1 MNKTVKI
8 ILGIV
13 VLILLVFVL
22 KYFKDSNA
30 KEVVDYKTEL
40 PFYSSL
46 DTKIVATG
54 KLNPEE
60 EIELKP
66 QISGIVDQIFVE
78 EGDLVRK
85 GDLIAKIR
93 VVPNEQALVSAKSR
107 ISTVKL
113 TFENAKTL
121 FNRNKT
127 LFEKGV
133 ISKQDFEN
141 SELSLNQAEE
151 NFNQSKND
159 YQIIKRGSLSG
170 GSSANTTIVAQISG
184 TVLEIPVREGDQVIQ
199 SNNFNAGTTIAT
211 IADMSKMIFEGKVD
225 ESEVGKL
232 EEGKDIVVILG
243 AINEKEFPATLTF
256 VAPKGVEQN
265 GAVQFTVKADVKI
278 ESSTKIRAGYSANAE
293 IEIESKDS
301 VLVIKEALLQFNR
314 ITEKSFVEVLKDN
327 GNFEIKKVEIG
338 LSDGIN
344 VEILSGLKMEDKVK
358 GVIYNML
365 ITRNYHV
372 KDKEEFMN
380 SVDNYLTHKENN
392 PNEKIYGAS
401 SRISTSSGA
410 IY

>member
-8 ILGIV
+8 IFGIV
-13 VLILLVFVL
+13 TLLLLVYVL

-30 KEVVDYKTEL
+30 KEVIDYKTEL
-40 PFYSSL
+40 PFYSTL
-46 DTKIVATG
+46 DTKTVATG

-78 EGDLVRK
+78 EGDLVSK

-93 VVPNEQALVSAKSR
+93 VVPNEQALGSAKSR
-107 ISTVKL
+107 INTTRLS
-113 TFENAKTL
+113 FENAQTL

-141 SELSLNQAEE
+141 SELSLNQSKESYD
-151 NFNQSKND
+151 QSKDD
-159 YQIIKRGSLSG
+159 YQIIKQGSLSG
-170 GSSANTTIVAQISG
+170 GSSANTNIVAQISG
-184 TVLEIPVREGDQVIQ
+184 TILEIPVREGDQVIQ

-232 EEGKDIVVILG
+232 EEGKDIKVILG
-243 AINEKEFPATLTF
+243 AINEKEFPAVLTF
-256 VAPKGVEQN
+256 VAPKGVEEN
-265 GAVQFTVKADVKI
+265 GAVQFTIKADVTI
-278 ESSTKIRAGYSANAE
+278 EASTKIRAGYSANAE

-301 VLVIKEALLQFNR
+301 ILVIKEALLQFNR
-314 ITEKSFVEVLKDN
+314 ITEKPFVELQNEN
-327 GNFEIKKVEIG
+327 GNFTKKNVEIG

-344 VEILSGLKMEDKVK
+344 VEILEGIEEGDKIKVWNK
-358 GVIYNML
+358 AS
-365 ITRNYHV
+365 
-372 KDKEEFMN
+372 E
-380 SVDNYLTHKENN
+380 ENN
-392 PNEKIYGAS
+392 EDQDDDDDE
-401 SRISTSSGA
+401 
-410 IY
+410 

>member
-8 ILGIV
+8 IFGIV
-13 VLILLVFVL
+13 ALILLVYVL

-30 KEVVDYKTEL
+30 KEVIDYKTEL
-40 PFYSSL
+40 PFYSTL
-46 DTKIVATG
+46 DTKTVATG

-93 VVPNEQALVSAKSR
+93 VVPNEQALGSAKSR
-107 ISTVKL
+107 INTARLS
-113 TFENAKTL
+113 FENAQTL

-141 SELSLNQAEE
+141 SELSLNQSKESYD
-151 NFNQSKND
+151 QSKDD

-170 GSSANTTIVAQISG
+170 GSSANTNIVAQIPG
-184 TVLEIPVREGDQVIQ
+184 TILEIPVREGDQVIQ

-232 EEGKDIVVILG
+232 EEGKDIKVILG
-243 AINEKEFPATLTF
+243 AINEKEFPAVLTF
-256 VAPKGVEQN
+256 VAPKGIEEN
-265 GAVQFTVKADVKI
+265 GAVQFTIKADVTL
-278 ESSTKIRAGYSANAE
+278 ERSTKVRAGYSANAE

-301 VLVIKEALLQFNR
+301 ILVIKEALLQFNR
-314 ITEKSFVEVLKDN
+314 ITEKPFVELQNEN
-327 GNFEIKKVEIG
+327 GSFSKKNIEIG

-344 VEILSGLKMEDKVK
+344 VEILDGVEEGDKIKVWNK
-358 GVIYNML
+358 AS
-365 ITRNYHV
+365 
-372 KDKEEFMN
+372 E
-380 SVDNYLTHKENN
+380 ENN
-392 PNEKIYGAS
+392 EDEEDEDDE
-401 SRISTSSGA
+401 
-410 IY
+410 

>member
-13 VLILLVFVL
+13 LLILLVVVL

-40 PFYSSL
+40 PFYSTL
-46 DTKIVATG
+46 DTKTVATG

-93 VVPNEQALVSAKSR
+93 VVPNEQALGSAKSR
-107 ISTVKL
+107 INTSRL
-113 TFENAKTL
+113 SFENAQTL

-141 SELSLNQAEE
+141 SELSLNQAKESY
-151 NFNQSKND
+151 NQSKDD
-159 YQIIKRGSLSG
+159 YQIIKQGSLSG
-170 GSSANTTIVAQISG
+170 GSSANTTIVAQIPG
-184 TVLEIPVREGDQVIQ
+184 TILEIPVREGDQVIQ

-232 EEGKDIVVILG
+232 EEGKDIKVILG
-243 AINEKEFPATLTF
+243 AINEKEFPAVLTF
-256 VAPKGVEQN
+256 VAPKGVEEN
-265 GAVQFTVKADVKI
+265 GAVQFTIKADVTI
-278 ESSTKIRAGYSANAE
+278 EASTKIRAGYSANAE

-301 VLVIKEALLQFNR
+301 ILVIKEALLQFNR
-314 ITEKSFVEVLKDN
+314 ITEKPFVELLEDN
-327 GNFEIKKVEIG
+327 GTFKKKNIEIG

-344 VEILSGLKMEDKVK
+344 VEIIDGVEEGDKIKVWNK
-358 GVIYNML
+358 AS
-365 ITRNYHV
+365 
-372 KDKEEFMN
+372 E
-380 SVDNYLTHKENN
+380 ENN
-392 PNEKIYGAS
+392 EDEEDEDDE
-401 SRISTSSGA
+401 
-410 IY
+410 

>member
-13 VLILLVFVL
+13 LLILLVFVL

-30 KEVVDYKTEL
+30 KEVVDYKIEL
-40 PFYSSL
+40 PFYSTL
-46 DTKIVATG
+46 DTKTVATG

-78 EGDLVRK
+78 EGDLVQK

-93 VVPNEQALVSAKSR
+93 VVPNEQALGSAKSR
-107 ISTVKL
+107 INTARLS
-113 TFENAKTL
+113 FENAQTL
-121 FNRNKT
+121 FNRNKA

-141 SELSLNQAEE
+141 SELSLNQSKESYD
-151 NFNQSKND
+151 QSKDD
-159 YQIIKRGSLSG
+159 YQIIKQGSLSG
-170 GSSANTTIVAQISG
+170 GSSANTNIVAQIPG

-243 AINEKEFPATLTF
+243 AINEKEFPAVLTF
-256 VAPKGVEQN
+256 VAPKGVEEN
-265 GAVQFTVKADVKI
+265 GAVQFTIKADVTI
-278 ESSTKIRAGYSANAE
+278 DSSTKIRAGYSANAE

-314 ITEKSFVEVLKDN
+314 ITEKPFVELQKEN
-327 GNFEIKKVEIG
+327 GSFKKKNIEIG

-344 VEILSGLKMEDKVK
+344 VEIIDGVEEGDKIKVWNK
-358 GVIYNML
+358 AS
-365 ITRNYHV
+365 
-372 KDKEEFMN
+372 E
-380 SVDNYLTHKENN
+380 ENN
-392 PNEKIYGAS
+392 EDEEDDE
-401 SRISTSSGA
+401 
-410 IY
+410 